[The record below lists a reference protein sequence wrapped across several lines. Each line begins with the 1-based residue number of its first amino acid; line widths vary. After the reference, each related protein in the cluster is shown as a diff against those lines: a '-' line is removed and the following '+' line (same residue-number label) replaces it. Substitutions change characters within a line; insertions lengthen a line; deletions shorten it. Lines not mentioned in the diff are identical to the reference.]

1 MSSNMQH
8 YYWAGGH
15 GLMFFAGLRYLAA
28 WAVFKSSGLTW
39 WYRAAFA
46 GALLSY
52 FIVVK
57 KSLGVPNGGA
67 WARRALADENFQ
79 YFALCIFW
87 LISKPVGIA
96 VIPFWTF
103 STFHVATFT
112 RTTILVKLFPPPPGS
127 GSNVTSSPLGKVIQS
142 FVKKYYDPSMRL
154 VAYVEIAIF
163 ARVLF
168 GLVLRRNPL
177 LMPIC
182 YGLFLRARYYQS
194 NFTREAF
201 QQLDKAIL
209 QGLSSPQVAGSVPQ
223 AKGYYDTFKVYLN
236 KAVGTTILTPAAQSA
251 PATGGAAAS
260 GSSNTAPAAAQ

>member
-96 VIPFWTF
+96 VVPFWTF

-112 RTTILVKLFPPPPGS
+112 RTTILVKLFPPAPGS

-168 GLVLRRNPL
+168 GLILRRNPL

-182 YGLFLRARYYQS
+182 YGIFLRARYYQS

-223 AKGYYDTFKVYLN
+223 AKGYYDNFKVYLN
-236 KAVGTTILTPAAQSA
+236 KAVGTTILTPAAQPA
-251 PATGGAAAS
+251 PAAAAAS